1 MGEWVLCRIFFRG
14 EKTLEICNKLL
25 DELAEKGYI
34 HIRREDPEKS
44 IKYHVAKRLRELGI
58 LMHRTITSC
67 GADKIYRIYV
77 VDRKR
82 MAKLRLEFDQ
92 LDRPWPICIE

>member
-1 MGEWVLCRIFFRG
+1 MGDWILCRIFFRG
-14 EKTLEICNKLL
+14 EKTVEICDRIL
-25 DELAEKGYI
+25 DELVERGYI

-67 GADKIYRIYV
+67 TGSSFHRIYV
-77 VDRKR
+77 ADRKR

-92 LDRPWPICIE
+92 IDRPWPPCI

>member
-1 MGEWVLCRIFFRG
+1 
-14 EKTLEICNKLL
+14 
-25 DELAEKGYI
+25 
-34 HIRREDPEKS
+34 
-44 IKYHVAKRLRELGI
+44 
-58 LMHRTITSC
+58 MHRTITSC

-92 LDRPWPICIE
+92 LDRPWPLCID